1 VNLTQ
6 LEYFHAVCTY
16 QSISAAAEY
25 LHISQPSL
33 SVAIR
38 EMEQEYGLLLFQRHH
53 RGMRLTPE
61 GEQLLNMSS
70 NLMKQFHDLEQKLY
84 AMGNQR
90 KLLRLG
96 VPPMIGSLLL
106 PQIYGSFTGQHP
118 DILLEITEG
127 GRKELLSRLLDD
139 ALDMVFL
146 PHVQPFGETLR
157 AVEIT
162 RLEVVCGVSK
172 ENTLSQHER
181 ICMSDLAGI
190 PLALFK
196 NSFFQTEE
204 IKKRFSLENVEPN
217 ILLQTDQLSTVET
230 IMESNVAV
238 GFLFKPLLEKNK
250 SIAAISL
257 DPPLHVKV
265 SLVWKK
271 NVFLCESMRAFQRF
285 AEAF

>member
-139 ALDMVFL
+139 ALDMVDCMLEQAAQYHMDEKLIMAIAHTESTFYSD
-146 PHVQPFGETLR
+146 
-157 AVEIT
+157 AVSYADYKGLMQTGDVLAEEAGYSPDALFDPEVSIAVGT
-162 RLEVVCGVSK
+162 EYICDQLESFDQDVCLALTAYNQGPGAVYGGTYDTDYAELTMRRV
-172 ENTLSQHER
+172 ENIKTFLSQGGY
-181 ICMSDLAGI
+181 SQ
-190 PLALFK
+190 P
-196 NSFFQTEE
+196 
-204 IKKRFSLENVEPN
+204 
-217 ILLQTDQLSTVET
+217 
-230 IMESNVAV
+230 
-238 GFLFKPLLEKNK
+238 
-250 SIAAISL
+250 
-257 DPPLHVKV
+257 
-265 SLVWKK
+265 
-271 NVFLCESMRAFQRF
+271 
-285 AEAF
+285 